1 MYLEMY
7 GTQATTTE
15 ADDRTPPKDQTSFPP
30 DMMPDQMMSIAEL
43 GAAKGFFLDKFKFQ
57 KHLKKIHMRLG
68 CRLGGLSR

>member
-30 DMMPDQMMSIAEL
+30 DMMPYCVDIQM
-43 GAAKGFFLDKFKFQ
+43 GFGN
-57 KHLKKIHMRLG
+57 R
-68 CRLGGLSR
+68 